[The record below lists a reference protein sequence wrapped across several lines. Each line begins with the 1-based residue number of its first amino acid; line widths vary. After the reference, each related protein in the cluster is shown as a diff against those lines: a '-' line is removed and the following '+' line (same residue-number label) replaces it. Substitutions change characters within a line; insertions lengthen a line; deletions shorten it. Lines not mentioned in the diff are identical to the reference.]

1 MKIIQVFFLSVLC
14 FTALA
19 TGLVFMI
26 HPMYPF
32 GLSLSPLAYTPFEN
46 YFLPGL
52 LITTLVGGVSLVAL
66 ILQLQELKSAFSWTL
81 LSALISISWLL
92 IQMKLFNDFH
102 WIQWTLVLMGI
113 LLIMISLQL
122 KHRELI

>member
-1 MKIIQVFFLSVLC
+1 MKFIQVFFLSVLC

-19 TGLVFMI
+19 AGMVFMI
-26 HPMYPF
+26 HPLYPF

-52 LITTLVGGVSLVAL
+52 LLTMLVGGISLVAL
-66 ILQLQELKSAFSWTL
+66 ILQLQQLKAAFPWTL
-81 LSALISISWLL
+81 LSAIISIVWLI
-92 IQMKLFNDFH
+92 IQMNLLREFQ
-102 WIQWTLVLMGI
+102 WIQWVLILIGF
-113 LLIMISLQL
+113 LLIMVSLQI

>member
-19 TGLVFMI
+19 AGMLFMI
-26 HPMYPF
+26 HPLYPF

-52 LITTLVGGVSLVAL
+52 LLTMLVGGISLVAL
-66 ILQLQELKSAFSWTL
+66 VLQLQQLKAAFPWTL
-81 LSALISISWLL
+81 LSAIISIVWLI
-92 IQMKLFNDFH
+92 IQMNLLREFQ
-102 WIQWTLVLMGI
+102 WIQWVLILIGF
-113 LLIMISLQL
+113 LLIMVSLQI

>member
-19 TGLVFMI
+19 AGMVFMI
-26 HPMYPF
+26 HPLYPF

-52 LITTLVGGVSLVAL
+52 LLTMLVGGISLVAL
-66 ILQLQELKSAFSWTL
+66 ILQLQQLKAAFPWTL
-81 LSALISISWLL
+81 LSAIISIVWLI
-92 IQMKLFNDFH
+92 IQMNLLREFQ
-102 WIQWTLVLMGI
+102 WIQWVLILIGF
-113 LLIMISLQL
+113 LLIMVSLQI

>member
-19 TGLVFMI
+19 AGMVFMI
-26 HPMYPF
+26 HPLYPF

-52 LITTLVGGVSLVAL
+52 LLTMLVGGISLVAL
-66 ILQLQELKSAFSWTL
+66 VLQLQQLKAAFPWTL
-81 LSALISISWLL
+81 LSAIISIVWLI
-92 IQMKLFNDFH
+92 IQMNLLREFQ
-102 WIQWTLVLMGI
+102 WIQWVLILIGF
-113 LLIMISLQL
+113 LLIMVSLQI